1 VFVVLQLKK
10 QSVEMITEQVQHQ
23 KGVKGVL
30 GMKKHKSTL
39 NLILFVLPAFLFYCV
54 FLLIPTVGAGI
65 YSFTDWNGLS
75 QTYHFVG
82 LSNYIEA
89 FKDDPDFRHSFF
101 FTLKYTAFMF
111 VFQNAIALLLALL
124 IESRRRTKGFFRT
137 IFFMPNMLSLIISA
151 LMWSFIF
158 TNVLPELSK
167 KALLAFLDQPWIGD
181 AKVSFY
187 SILIVSLWH
196 GIGYMMVIYMAALQ
210 GVPQHLK
217 EAAMIDGA
225 NSFQRLIYIT
235 IPMIMHAVT
244 ICAFLTLNGAFKV
257 FDVVYALTA
266 GGPGRSTQVMALN
279 IYEEAFSNNFR
290 YGYANAKAM
299 ILFMIVLVITLIQV
313 KVMKKKEVEA

>member
-1 VFVVLQLKK
+1 MQQIDK
-10 QSVEMITEQVQHQ
+10 QSSEMAIEQVHP
-23 KGVKGVL
+23 KIRSKREL
-30 GMKKHKSTL
+30 SLKKHKGSIS
-39 NLILFVLPAFLFYCV
+39 LILFVLPAFVFYAV
-54 FLLIPTVGAGI
+54 FLLIPMIGAGF
-65 YSFTDWNGLS
+65 YSFTDWTALS
-75 QTYHFVG
+75 KTYNFVG

-89 FKDDPDFRHSFF
+89 FKDDPAFRHSFF

-111 VFQNAIALLLALL
+111 VFQNVIALLLALF
-124 IESRRRTKGFFRT
+124 IETRVRTKGFFRT

-151 LMWSFIF
+151 FMFSFIF

-167 KALLAFLDQPWIGD
+167 KAMLSFLDQAWIGD
-181 AKVSFY
+181 ANISFY

-210 GVPQHLK
+210 GVPQNLK

-225 NSFQRLIYIT
+225 NSIQRLFHVT
-235 IPMIMHAVT
+235 IPMIMHAIT
-244 ICAFLTLNGAFKV
+244 ICAFLTLNNAFKV

-299 ILFMIVLVITLIQV
+299 ILFLIVLVITLIQV
-313 KVMKKKEVEA
+313 RVLKKKEVEA

>member
-1 VFVVLQLKK
+1 MSQIDK
-10 QSVEMITEQVQHQ
+10 QSSEMVIEQLQP
-23 KGVKGVL
+23 KIRSKSKL
-30 GMKKHKSTL
+30 SLRKHKGSIS
-39 NLILFVLPAFLFYCV
+39 LILFVLPAFIFYAV
-54 FLLIPTVGAGI
+54 FLLIPMIGAGF
-65 YSFTDWNGLS
+65 YSFTDWTALS
-75 QTYHFVG
+75 KTYNFVG

-89 FKDDPDFRHSFF
+89 FKDDPAFRHSFF

-111 VFQNAIALLLALL
+111 VFQNVIALLLALF
-124 IESRRRTKGFFRT
+124 IETRVRTKGFFRT

-151 LMWSFIF
+151 FMFSFIF

-167 KALLAFLDQPWIGD
+167 KAILSFLDQAWIGD
-181 AKVSFY
+181 ANISFY

-210 GVPQHLK
+210 GVPQNLK

-225 NSFQRLIYIT
+225 NSIQRLFHVT
-235 IPMIMHAVT
+235 IPMIMHAIT
-244 ICAFLTLNGAFKV
+244 ICAFLTLNNAFKV

-299 ILFMIVLVITLIQV
+299 ILFLIVLVITLIQV
-313 KVMKKKEVEA
+313 KVLKKKEVEA

>member
-1 VFVVLQLKK
+1 MSQLGK
-10 QSVEMITEQVQHQ
+10 QSSELVIEQVQHKVKSKATFSTKNQ
-23 KGVKGVL
+23 KD
-30 GMKKHKSTL
+30 TL
-39 NLILFVLPAFLFYCV
+39 SLILFVLPAFIFYFV
-54 FLLIPTVGAGI
+54 FLLIPMVGAGF
-65 YSFTDWNGLS
+65 YSFTDWNALS
-75 QTYHFVG
+75 QTYSFVG

-111 VFQNAIALLLALL
+111 VFQNVIALLLALF
-124 IESRRRTKGFFRT
+124 IETRVRTKGFFRT
-137 IFFMPNMLSLIISA
+137 LFFMPNMLSLIISA
-151 LMWSFIF
+151 LMFSFIF
-158 TNVLPELSK
+158 SNVLPELSQ
-167 KALLAFLDQPWIGD
+167 KAMLHFLDQPWIGD
-181 AKVSFY
+181 SRFSFY

-210 GVPQHLK
+210 GVPSHLK

-225 NSFQRLIYIT
+225 NPFQRLIHIT
-235 IPMIMHAVT
+235 IPMIMHAIT

-299 ILFMIVLVITLIQV
+299 ILFFIVLVITLIQTR
-313 KVMKKKEVEA
+313 MLKKKEVEA

>member
-1 VFVVLQLKK
+1 MSHLNK
-10 QSVEMITEQVQHQ
+10 QTSELVIEQVQP
-23 KGVKGVL
+23 KTRAKSAMNL
-30 GMKKHKSTL
+30 KKHKGSL
-39 NLILFVLPAFLFYCV
+39 SLILFVLPAFIFYSV
-54 FLLIPTVGAGI
+54 FLLIPMIGAGF
-65 YSFTDWNGLS
+65 YSFTDWTALS
-75 QTYHFVG
+75 QTYNFVG

-89 FKDDPDFRHSFF
+89 FKDDPAFRHSFF

-111 VFQNAIALLLALL
+111 VFQNVIALLLALF
-124 IESRRRTKGFFRT
+124 IETRVRTKGFFRT

-151 LMWSFIF
+151 FMFSFIF

-167 KALLAFLDQPWIGD
+167 RAALSFLDQAWIGD
-181 AKVSFY
+181 ANVSFY

-210 GVPQHLK
+210 GVPQQLK

-225 NSFQRLIYIT
+225 NPIQRLFHVT
-235 IPMIMHAVT
+235 IPMIMHAIT

-299 ILFMIVLVITLIQV
+299 ILFLIVLVITMIQV
-313 KVMKKKEVEA
+313 KVLKKKEVEA

>member
-1 VFVVLQLKK
+1 MPQLGK
-10 QSVEMITEQVQHQ
+10 QSNQMAINQVQSKISSKSSLSLKRQ
-23 KGVKGVL
+23 KG
-30 GMKKHKSTL
+30 TL
-39 NLILFVLPAFLFYCV
+39 SLLLFVLPAFIFYFV
-54 FLLIPTVGAGI
+54 FLLIPTVGAGF
-65 YSFTDWNGLS
+65 YSFTDWNALS
-75 QTYHFVG
+75 QTFHFVG
-82 LSNYIEA
+82 FSNYIEA

-111 VFQNAIALLLALL
+111 VFQNVIALLLALF
-124 IESRRRTKGFFRT
+124 IETRVRTKGFFRT

-151 LMWSFIF
+151 LMFSFIF
-158 TNVLPELSK
+158 SNVLPELSK
-167 KALLAFLDQPWIGD
+167 KAIFHLLDQPWIGD

-210 GVPQHLK
+210 GVPSHLK

-225 NSFQRLIYIT
+225 NPFQRLIHVT
-235 IPMIMHAVT
+235 IPMIMHAIT

-299 ILFMIVLVITLIQV
+299 ILFLIVLVITLIQV
-313 KVMKKKEVEA
+313 KVLKKKEVEA

>member
-1 VFVVLQLKK
+1 MMLQLKK
-10 QSVEMITEQVQHQ
+10 QSSEIRIGQP
-23 KGVKGVL
+23 L
-30 GMKKHKSTL
+30 SIKSTL
-39 NLILFVLPAFLFYCV
+39 SAKKSKGTLSLILFVLPAFLFYCV
-54 FLLIPTVGAGI
+54 FLLIPMIGAGM

-75 QTYHFVG
+75 QTYKFVG
-82 LSNYIEA
+82 FSNYIEA
-89 FKDDPDFRHSFF
+89 FRDDVDFRHSFF
-101 FTLKYTAFMF
+101 FTLKYTVFMF
-111 VFQNAIALLLALL
+111 VFQNAAALLLALL
-124 IESRRRTKGFFRT
+124 IESRGKTKSLFRT

-167 KALLAFLDQPWIGD
+167 KALLAFLDQHWIGD
-181 AKVSFY
+181 AQVAFY

-225 NSFQRLIYIT
+225 NSIQRLFHIT

-266 GGPGRSTQVMALN
+266 GGPGRDTQVMALN

-299 ILFMIVLVITLIQV
+299 ILFLIVLVITLIQV
-313 KVMKKKEVEA
+313 RVLKKKEVES

>member
-1 VFVVLQLKK
+1 MSQLGK
-10 QSVEMITEQVQHQ
+10 QSSELVIEQVQPKLKFKASSRTKKQ
-23 KGVKGVL
+23 KA
-30 GMKKHKSTL
+30 TL
-39 NLILFVLPAFLFYCV
+39 SLILFVLPAFIFYFV
-54 FLLIPTVGAGI
+54 FLLIPMVGAGF
-65 YSFTDWNGLS
+65 YSFTDWNALS
-75 QTYHFVG
+75 QTYSFVG
-82 LSNYIEA
+82 FSNYIEA

-111 VFQNAIALLLALL
+111 VFQNVIALLLALF
-124 IESRRRTKGFFRT
+124 IETRVRTKGFFRT
-137 IFFMPNMLSLIISA
+137 LFFMPNMLSLIISA
-151 LMWSFIF
+151 LMFSFIF
-158 TNVLPELSK
+158 SNVLPELSQ
-167 KALLAFLDQPWIGD
+167 KAMLHFLDQPWIGD
-181 AKVSFY
+181 SRFSFY

-210 GVPQHLK
+210 GVPSHLK

-225 NSFQRLIYIT
+225 NPFQRLIHIT
-235 IPMIMHAVT
+235 IPMIMHAIT

-299 ILFMIVLVITLIQV
+299 ILFFIVLVITLIQTR
-313 KVMKKKEVEA
+313 MLKKKEVEA

>member
-1 VFVVLQLKK
+1 MSQLGK
-10 QSVEMITEQVQHQ
+10 QSSELVIEQVQHKVKSKATFSTKNQ
-23 KGVKGVL
+23 KA
-30 GMKKHKSTL
+30 TL
-39 NLILFVLPAFLFYCV
+39 SLILFVLPAFIFYFV
-54 FLLIPTVGAGI
+54 FLLIPMVGAGF
-65 YSFTDWNGLS
+65 YSFTDWNALS
-75 QTYHFVG
+75 QTYSFVG

-111 VFQNAIALLLALL
+111 VFQNVIALLLALF
-124 IESRRRTKGFFRT
+124 IETRVRTKGFFRT
-137 IFFMPNMLSLIISA
+137 LFFMPNMLSLIISA
-151 LMWSFIF
+151 LMFSFIF
-158 TNVLPELSK
+158 SNVLPELSQ
-167 KALLAFLDQPWIGD
+167 KAMLHFLDQPWIGD
-181 AKVSFY
+181 SRFSFY

-210 GVPQHLK
+210 GVPSHLK

-225 NSFQRLIYIT
+225 NPFQRLIHIT
-235 IPMIMHAVT
+235 IPMIMHAIT

-299 ILFMIVLVITLIQV
+299 ILFFIVLVITLIQTR
-313 KVMKKKEVEA
+313 MLKKKEVEA